1 MNELAEMENMI
12 DDLIGQAST
21 FRKNMDA
28 GQSEI
33 EQIIHGLEIV
43 VKQIEIISC
52 EDKDFQKSISLLE
65 VLIRSL
71 KQTYAEDEDII
82 WTFDKFVRNAQKNK
96 PTSVAAGVS
105 K

>member
-1 MNELAEMENMI
+1 MNELEEMNGMV
-12 DDLIGQAST
+12 DDLIREAST
-21 FRKNMDA
+21 FRKNMND

-33 EQIIHGLEIV
+33 ERIIHGLEIV

-52 EDKDFQKSISLLE
+52 EDKDFHRSVSLLE

-71 KQTYAEDEDII
+71 KQTYDNDEDII